1 MKSGKRTLGVAG
13 VLALV
18 LALFVALISVPSQAQ
33 SLTSATTGLQPR
45 VVHGTNGTPG
55 QFPFLVA
62 LLDSKKFPQSGAFQA
77 QFCAGSLTSTTTIVT
92 AAHCVVNQETG
103 KQIRADEVLIGF
115 TQDLDSSNFPTRQV
129 SKVSVHPGYVI
140 KSTENDIAVLTLSQ
154 PMTNIPL
161 IAVLT
166 PELAA
171 EYTAG
176 GHPAKVAGWGNT
188 LSSGNKYPAIFKVGN
203 IVVFPDSSCGG
214 GAKYEVNGVRFL
226 GFPSNEVNSTV
237 MLCAGGATPSGS
249 VIDACQGD
257 SGGPLVAD
265 GSAGPMLIGLVSWGE
280 DCAGKY
286 PGVYTRISAET
297 GFLKENKAIA
307 ESAPVVAPTISITPL
322 TGELNIRVTGG
333 ADGISVTQYAVS
345 VTGPTNQS
353 PTVAVTQNCFAA
365 PSGNSI
371 AGNCTVSD
379 LINGA
384 EYTVTAISANAR
396 GNSPASTP
404 VVASPSP
411 MPVAG
416 NITKVERKKS
426 VARFTTTP
434 SIPNGASVISE
445 RLVCTPIGS
454 GVARSAGVR
463 DNNAVVTKLLRASYR
478 CQVRIETEIGVGLSP
493 VRVIKR

>member
-1 MKSGKRTLGVAG
+1 VVASAFSL
-13 VLALV
+13 VFALV
-18 LALFVALISVPSQAQ
+18 LIVLPVPGHSLDH
-33 SLTSATTGLQPR
+33 SLTAR

-62 LLDSKKFPQSGAFQA
+62 LLDAKKFPQSGAFQA

-103 KQIRADEVLIGF
+103 KHKRADEVTIGF
-115 TQDLDSSNFPTRQV
+115 TQDLNSTNFPIRQV
-129 SKVSVHPGYVI
+129 SKISVHPGYVI

-154 PMTNIPL
+154 PVTDIPL
-161 IAVLT
+161 IAVIT
-166 PELAA
+166 PDLAA
-171 EYTAG
+171 EYTTG

-188 LSSGNKYPAIFKVGN
+188 VSSGNKYPAIFKVGN
-203 IVVFPDSSCGG
+203 LVVFPDSSCGG
-214 GAKYEVNGVRFL
+214 GAKYEVNGIRFL
-226 GFPSNEVNSTV
+226 GFPSSEVNATV
-237 MLCAGGATPSGS
+237 MLCAGGTTPNGS

-257 SGGPLVAD
+257 SGGPLVAE

-297 GFLKENKAIA
+297 NFLNDNKAIA
-307 ESAPVVAPTISITPL
+307 ESAPVAAPTVSITPL

-384 EYTVTAISANAR
+384 EYTVTAISANGR
-396 GNSPASTP
+396 GNSPASAP
-404 VVASPSP
+404 VTASPST
-411 MPVAG
+411 MPIAG
-416 NITKVERKKS
+416 SITKVQRKKS

-434 SIPNGASVISE
+434 SIPNGSSVISE
-445 RLVCTPIGS
+445 QVACTPVGP
-454 GVARSAGVR
+454 GVNRSAAIR
-463 DNNAVVTKLLRASYR
+463 DNRAVVTKLVRASYR
-478 CQVRIETEIGVGLSP
+478 CQVRIETEIGVGVSP

>member
-1 MKSGKRTLGVAG
+1 MKRGTRRAAAASAFSLVFS
-13 VLALV
+13 LAL
-18 LALFVALISVPSQAQ
+18 ALIPIPGQ
-33 SLTSATTGLQPR
+33 SLEHTLKAR
-45 VVHGTNGTPG
+45 VVHGTNATPG

-62 LLDSKKFPQSGAFQA
+62 LLDAKKFPQNGAFQA
-77 QFCAGSLTSTTTIVT
+77 QFCAGSLTSPTTIVT

-103 KQIRADEVLIGF
+103 KQIRADDVIVGF
-115 TQDLDSSNFPTRQV
+115 TQDLDSTNFPTRQV
-129 SKVSVHPGYVI
+129 SKISVHPGYQI
-140 KSTENDIAVLTLSQ
+140 KSTENDIAVMTLSQ
-154 PMTNIPL
+154 PVTDVPL

-166 PELAA
+166 PDLAA

-176 GHPAKVAGWGNT
+176 SHPAKVAGWGNT
-188 LSSGNKYPAIFKVGN
+188 ISSGNKYPAVFKVGN
-203 IVVFPDSSCGG
+203 LVVFPDGSCGG
-214 GAKYEVNGVRFL
+214 GARFEVNGVQFL

-257 SGGPLVAD
+257 SGGPLVAE
-265 GSAGPMLIGLVSWGE
+265 GSVGPMLIGLVSWGE

-297 GFLKENKAIA
+297 SFLRENKAIV
-307 ESAPVVAPTISITPL
+307 ESAPVLAPDISITPL

-353 PTVAVTQNCFAA
+353 PTIPVTQNCFAA
-365 PSGNSI
+365 PSGGTIS
-371 AGNCTVSD
+371 GNCTIGN

-384 EYTVTAISANAR
+384 EYSVTAISANDR

-404 VVASPSP
+404 VTASPSP
-411 MPVAG
+411 LPVAG
-416 NITKVERKKS
+416 SITKVNRNRS
-426 VARFTTTP
+426 TARFTLTP

-445 RLVCTPIGS
+445 RLVCEPVGP
-454 GVARSAGVR
+454 GVARSGAVR
-463 DNNAVVTKLLRASYR
+463 NNSAVVTKLFKANYR
-478 CQVRIETEIGVGLSP
+478 CQVRIETEIGVGVSP
-493 VRVIKR
+493 VRLLKR